1 MASELAWL
9 LAARAANARRITS
22 LVVHCSA
29 TREGQHF
36 DAADIRG
43 WHKKQGWSDIGYHF
57 VVLLDG
63 TIEHGRP
70 IGTAGAHVA
79 GHNSTTIGICYI
91 GGVAKDGKTPKDT
104 RTIAQKAALLQ
115 ILGELK
121 RRYPAADVRGHRDFP
136 KVAKACPSFD
146 ALREYATL

>member
-1 MASELAWL
+1 MTTEPAWL
-9 LAARAANARRITS
+9 AAARAANARAITS

-36 DAADIRG
+36 DAGDIRS

-63 TIEHGRP
+63 TIERGRP
-70 IGTAGAHVA
+70 IGTIGAHVA
-79 GHNSTTIGICYI
+79 GHNATTIGICYI
-91 GGVAKDGKTPKDT
+91 GGVAADGKTPKDT

-121 RRYPAADVRGHRDFP
+121 RRYAKADVRGHRDFP

-146 ALREYATL
+146 AKREYAAL